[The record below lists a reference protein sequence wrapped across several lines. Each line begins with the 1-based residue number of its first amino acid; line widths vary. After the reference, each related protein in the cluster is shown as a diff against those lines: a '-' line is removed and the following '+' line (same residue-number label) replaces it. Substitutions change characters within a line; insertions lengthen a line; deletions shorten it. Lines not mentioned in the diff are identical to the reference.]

1 MGEQTI
7 EGPFIEILPPRAT
20 GLNAVFEDTNPL
32 LVVSFVGLIVAVLIL
47 LVVVLR
53 KGKDDEYEWVEWEEN
68 TYDSPL

>member
-1 MGEQTI
+1 MEGLHHVRVEWGEQTI
-7 EGPFIEILPPRAT
+7 EGPFIEILPPQAT

-53 KGKDDEYEWVEWEEN
+53 KVRMMNMSG
-68 TYDSPL
+68 